1 MLARKVDWVE
11 LDEEAVWAAGP
22 LPKVVLEQL
31 QDEFEDPP
39 AALRPH
45 FDVIP
50 AVTVRPTV
58 RAG

>member
-45 FDVIP
+45 FDVIK
-50 AVTVRPTV
+50 R
-58 RAG
+58 